1 MKWYVWVFLFIAFL
15 VIVRIV
21 MIIWA
26 TNKLEKISAKQ
37 KEVVDNQKEA
47 GGLEQFFENR

>member
-1 MKWYVWVFLFIAFL
+1 
-15 VIVRIV
+15 

-26 TNKLEKISAKQ
+26 TNKLEKIASKK
-37 KEVVDNQKEA
+37 KEAVDNQIEA